1 MKLSKNGIKVL
12 TAQYRAVLKKCLLIN
27 MGVIF
32 CATSAMAAD
41 AISLNG
47 ETKNINGDT
56 DTAYKFSGW
65 QVNLGNSIFG
75 DLNGIDTK
83 KKVDEIVLDLKKA
96 SDIQYQNLA
105 GKPTEVGKVELS
117 GGAVLNLENARI
129 MIDPEQNGDPIDA
142 IFVKD
147 STINLKNSSLDA
159 STDDGDKIFNTV
171 FDNATLNLVS
181 SELPIDGDV
190 SFNNGSTLSISA
202 PNYFSEEEIIAILQN
217 EDNAKKIANAIQ
229 GKDFTHEIVDT
240 KGKKQTMLGLPS
252 NVELAYTNSDG
263 TKGVINTDDMSGEQM
278 VEVMRLTIDNSN
290 FIIGGEKASNDKDR
304 ARVSSDSQIIIQNNS
319 KVILNNRGVLTFDES
334 DDADDEEA
342 SSPFGAPKLVIN
354 HSHVTLNDNSELNV
368 ANRGNATTTIENNS
382 QIFMNDNSQMN
393 LNAVTITDSQIHMKD
408 NATLTME
415 SVTLEKAAIH
425 GTGTNRVII
434 AGERMTTF
442 EDTSLEVTDDKAIQV
457 NKNGRFKIQATNS
470 EVKIKGNSADNSVI
484 ALEGGDDDL
493 TTVYINGGTQS
504 VTIDGAIISA
514 NKDNVV
520 NFEGNV
526 NLNGLLDPLTANIS
540 EGKTIDNYY
549 ADDIAF
555 NLNSNG
561 TLEYTEDKFL
571 YDGDKHTRI
580 YALNSINFNGGTLDV
595 ANGKAS
601 EIKLAKL
608 TLSKVSNIK
617 LDVDLANEKMD
628 RFTEDTPVDA
638 FAKLHISKLNLVSD
652 AKTEETTINFTKKAE
667 LLSAVDYTGET
678 SGLKALSPIYTY
690 DVAYDNTE
698 GDFTFTRGGG
708 SSVSDYNP
716 AVYAGSVVGQTLTTI
731 QSAITQTAFSSLNN
745 TLPQKDNAW
754 VSVIGFDDTVDMKSF
769 NNVDSE
775 MYSLVGGVNSDAK
788 HFDSF
793 DATYG
798 LYAGYINSEQK
809 YDGNKI
815 EQNGGYIGLDSVLS
829 KGNAELLVSVNTGY
843 IRNEDKHS
851 FGNDKFDTYFTG
863 VAVKAGYNYDLNNG
877 LSVVPNLY
885 AGYTF
890 VNNEDYTSKS
900 GVKIKNDN
908 LHLFEV
914 APGVKVNKNF
924 NNGWTG
930 YAQAKYAFIMDNGGD
945 TDIDN
950 INLPNISAKDYLE
963 YGLGAN
969 KALND
974 SWSLSAEI
982 NRRDGG
988 REGWNGNLNIK
999 YNF

>member
-27 MGVIF
+27 MGLFF
-32 CATSAMAAD
+32 CATGAMATD

-47 ETKNINGDT
+47 KTGDINGNT
-56 DTAYKFSGW
+56 DIAYKFSGW

-75 DLNGIDTK
+75 DLNGINTK
-83 KKVDEIVLDLKKA
+83 KSVDEIATDLKKA
-96 SDIQYQNLA
+96 SDIHYQNLA
-105 GKPTEVGKVELS
+105 GKPTEVSKVELS

-129 MIDPEQNGDPIDA
+129 MIAPEQDGDSIDA

-159 STDDGDKIFNTV
+159 STDEGDKIFNTV
-171 FDNATLNLVS
+171 FNNATLNLVS

-190 SFNNGSTLSISA
+190 SFKNGSTLSISA
-202 PNYFSEEEIIAILQN
+202 PNYFSEEEIINMLQN
-217 EDNAKKIANAIQ
+217 EDNAKKIAEAIQ
-229 GKDFTHEIVDT
+229 GKDFTHEILDT
-240 KGKKQTMLGLPS
+240 KGYKQTMLGLPS

-263 TKGVINTDDMSGEQM
+263 TEGIIKTDDMSGEQK
-278 VEVMRLTIDNSN
+278 VEVMRLTIDNSK
-290 FIIGGEKASNDKDR
+290 FIIGGKEKASNDKDR
-304 ARVSSDSQIIIQNNS
+304 ARVTSDSQIIIQNNS
-319 KVILNNRGVLTFDES
+319 DVILNNRGVLAFEE
-334 DDADDEEA
+334 DDEYEEGDN
-342 SSPFGAPKLVIN
+342 PFGTPKLVIN

-408 NATLTME
+408 NATLTMD
-415 SVTLEKAAIH
+415 SVVLQKAAIH
-425 GTGTNRVII
+425 GTGTNKVII
-434 AGERMTTF
+434 AGENVTTF
-442 EDTSLEVTDDKAIQV
+442 EDTSLEVTDDEAIQV
-457 NKNGRFKIQATNS
+457 NKNGHFKIQAKNS
-470 EVKIKGNSADNSVI
+470 EVKIAGNSADNSVI
-484 ALEGGDDDL
+484 ALEGGNGDK
-493 TTVYINGGTQS
+493 TTVDISGGTQS

-520 NFEGNV
+520 NFDGNV
-526 NLNGLLDPLTANIS
+526 NLNGLLDPLTANVTN
-540 EGKTIDNYY
+540 GVMTHTYY
-549 ADDIAF
+549 ADDIDF
-555 NLNSNG
+555 NLNDRG
-561 TLEYTEDKFL
+561 TLKYANDKYL
-571 YDGDKHTRI
+571 YDEAKHNGK
-580 YALNSINFNGGTLDV
+580 YALNSITFNGGTLDI
-595 ANGKAS
+595 ANGTAS
-601 EIKLAKL
+601 VIKLAKL
-608 TLSKVSNIK
+608 TLSKDSNIK
-617 LDVDLANEKMD
+617 LDVDLANNKMD
-628 RFTEDTPVDA
+628 RFSDDTNVDGS
-638 FAKLHISKLNLVSD
+638 AKLNISELNLVSD
-652 AKTEETTINFTKKAE
+652 AKSEETTVTFTENETLKN
-667 LLSAVDYTGET
+667 AVNYKNGTIKGY
-678 SGLKALSPIYTY
+678 SSIYSY
-690 DVAYDNTE
+690 DVEYND

-716 AVYAGSVVGQTLTTI
+716 AVYAGSVVGQTLATI
-731 QSAITQTAFSSLNN
+731 QSTISQTAFSSLNN

-788 HFDSF
+788 HFDNF

-798 LYAGYINSEQK
+798 LYAGYVNSEQK

-829 KGNAELLVSVNTGY
+829 KGNAELLASVNTGY

-863 VAVKAGYNYDLNNG
+863 IAVKAGYNYDLNNG
-877 LSVVPNLY
+877 LSVIPSLY

-914 APGVKVNKNF
+914 APGVKVNKDF

-945 TDIDN
+945 ADVNN
-950 INLPNISAKDYLE
+950 INLPNISAKDYVE

-969 KALND
+969 KALNEA
-974 SWSLSAEI
+974 WNLSAEI

>member
-580 YALNSINFNGGTLDV
+580 YALNSINSNGGTLDV

>member
-27 MGVIF
+27 MGLFF
-32 CATSAMAAD
+32 CAAGAMAAD
-41 AISLNG
+41 VLSMNG
-47 ETKNINGDT
+47 GTRDINGDT
-56 DTAYKFSGW
+56 ETAYKFSGW
-65 QVNLGNSIFG
+65 QVNLGDSEFTG
-75 DLNGIDTK
+75 LDGIDTGK
-83 KKVDEIVLDLKKA
+83 SVEEIAADLKKIA
-96 SDIQYQNLA
+96 DIHYTNLS
-105 GKPTEVGKVELS
+105 GRPDMVSKVELS
-117 GGAVLNLENARI
+117 NGAVLNLENARL
-129 MIDPEQNGDPIDA
+129 MVDPEQDGDHIDA
-142 IFVKD
+142 IFVKA

-171 FDNATLNLVS
+171 FDKATLNLVS

-190 SFNNGSTLSISA
+190 SFKNGSTLSISA
-202 PNYFSEEEIIAILQN
+202 PNYFSEEEIIAMLKN
-217 EDNAKKIANAIQ
+217 DGNAQKIAEAIH
-229 GKDFTHEIVDT
+229 GKNVISMGTDSE
-240 KGKKQTMLGLPS
+240 GKEHKFLALPS
-252 NVELAYTNSDG
+252 GVELAYTNSDG

-278 VEVMRLTIDNSN
+278 VEVMRLTIDDSN
-290 FIIGGEKASNDKDR
+290 FIIGGEQASNDKDR

-319 KVILNNRGVLTFDES
+319 NVILNNRGVLTFDES

-342 SSPFGAPKLVIN
+342 SPFGAPKLVIN

-408 NATLTME
+408 NATLTMD
-415 SVTLEKAAIH
+415 SVVLQKAAIH
-425 GTGTNRVII
+425 GTGTNKVII
-434 AGERMTTF
+434 AGENATTF
-442 EDTSLEVTDDKAIQV
+442 EDTSLDVTDDNAIQV
-457 NKNGRFKIQATNS
+457 NKNGHFKIQAKNS
-470 EVKIKGNSADNSVI
+470 EVKIAGNSADNSVI
-484 ALEGGDDDL
+484 ALEGGDGDL
-493 TTVYINGGTQS
+493 TTVDINGGTQS

-526 NLNGLLDPLTANIS
+526 NLNGLLDPLTANVAN
-540 EGKTIDNYY
+540 GVMTHTYY

-555 NLNSNG
+555 NLNDGG
-561 TLEYTEDKFL
+561 TLKYADDKYL
-571 YDGDKHTRI
+571 YDTAKHNGD
-580 YALNSINFNGGTLDV
+580 YALNSITFNGGTLDI
-595 ANGKAS
+595 ANGTAS

-608 TLSKVSNIK
+608 TLSKYSNIK
-617 LDVDLANEKMD
+617 LDVDLANNKMD
-628 RFTEDTPVDA
+628 RFSDDTDVEGS
-638 FAKLHISKLNLVSD
+638 AKLNISKLNLVSD
-652 AKTEETTINFTKKAE
+652 AKSEETTINFTKDEK
-667 LLSAVDYTGET
+667 LLAATNYTGAT

-690 DVAYDNTE
+690 DVAYDKAN
-698 GDFTFTRGGG
+698 GDFSFTRGGG

-716 AVYAGSVVGQTLTTI
+716 AVYAGSVVGQTLATI
-731 QSAITQTAFSSLNN
+731 QSTITQTAFSSLNN

-829 KGNAELLVSVNTGY
+829 KGNAELLASVNTGY

-914 APGVKVNKNF
+914 APGVKVNKDF

-945 TDIDN
+945 ADIDN
-950 INLPNISAKDYLE
+950 INLPNISAKDYVE

>member
-32 CATSAMAAD
+32 CATSAIAAD

-47 ETKNINGDT
+47 KTENINGDT

-75 DLNGIDTK
+75 DLNGIDTQK
-83 KKVDEIVLDLKKA
+83 RVDEIVLDLKKA
-96 SDIQYQNLA
+96 SDIHYQNLA
-105 GKPTEVGKVELS
+105 GKPTEVSKVELS

-190 SFNNGSTLSISA
+190 SFKNGSTLSISA

-229 GKDFTHEIVDT
+229 GKDFTHEILDT
-240 KGKKQTMLGLPS
+240 KGYRQTMLGLPS

-290 FIIGGEKASNDKDR
+290 FIIGGEQASNDKDR

-319 KVILNNRGVLTFDES
+319 RVVLNNRGVLTFDES

-342 SSPFGAPKLVIN
+342 SPFGAPKLVIN

-408 NATLTME
+408 NATLTMD
-415 SVTLEKAAIH
+415 SVVLQKAAIH
-425 GTGTNRVII
+425 GTGTNKVII
-434 AGERMTTF
+434 AGENATTF
-442 EDTSLEVTDDKAIQV
+442 EDTSLDVTDDNAIQV
-457 NKNGRFKIQATNS
+457 NKNGHFKIQAKNS
-470 EVKIKGNSADNSVI
+470 EVKIAGNSADNSVI
-484 ALEGGDDDL
+484 ALEGGDGDL
-493 TTVYINGGTQS
+493 TTVDINGGTQS

-526 NLNGLLDPLTANIS
+526 NLNGLLDPLTANVAN
-540 EGKTIDNYY
+540 GVMTHTYY

-555 NLNSNG
+555 NLNNGG
-561 TLEYTEDKFL
+561 TLKYTDDKHL
-571 YDGDKHTRI
+571 YDETKHNGK
-580 YALNSINFNGGTLDV
+580 YALNSITFNGGTLDI

-608 TLSKVSNIK
+608 TLSKDSNIK
-617 LDVDLANEKMD
+617 LDVDLANETMD
-628 RFTEDTPVDA
+628 RFVDTEVEGS
-638 FAKLHISKLNLVSD
+638 AKLNISELKLVSD
-652 AKTEETTINFTKKAE
+652 AKSEETSIDFTKNPE
-667 LLSAVDYTGET
+667 LLAATNYTGAT
-678 SGLKALSPIYTY
+678 SGLKALSPIYSY
-690 DVAYDNTE
+690 DVEYDKEN
-698 GDFTFTRGGG
+698 GDFIFTRGGG

-716 AVYAGSVVGQTLTTI
+716 AVYAGSVVGQTLATI
-731 QSAITQTAFSSLNN
+731 QSTINQTAFSSLNN

-754 VSVIGFDDTVDMKSF
+754 VAVIGFDDTVDMKSF

-788 HFDSF
+788 HFDNF

-829 KGNAELLVSVNTGY
+829 KGNAELLASVNTGY

-908 LHLFEV
+908 LHLFEI
-914 APGVKVNKNF
+914 APGVKVNKDF

-945 TDIDN
+945 ADVNN
-950 INLPNISAKDYLE
+950 INLPNISAKDYVE

>member
-47 ETKNINGDT
+47 ETKSINGDT

-75 DLNGIDTK
+75 DLNGIDTQK
-83 KKVDEIVLDLKKA
+83 RVDEIVLDLKKA
-96 SDIQYQNLA
+96 SDIHYQNLA
-105 GKPTEVGKVELS
+105 GKPTEVSKVELS

-129 MIDPEQNGDPIDA
+129 MIDPGQNGDPIDA

-190 SFNNGSTLSISA
+190 SFKNGSTLSISA

-229 GKDFTHEIVDT
+229 GKDFTHEILDT
-240 KGKKQTMLGLPS
+240 KGYRQTMLGLPS

-290 FIIGGEKASNDKDR
+290 FIIGGEQASNDKDR

-319 KVILNNRGVLTFDES
+319 RVVLNNRGVLTFDES

-342 SSPFGAPKLVIN
+342 SPFGAPKLVIN

-408 NATLTME
+408 NATLTMD
-415 SVTLEKAAIH
+415 SVVLQKAAIH
-425 GTGTNRVII
+425 GTGTNKVII
-434 AGERMTTF
+434 AGENATTF
-442 EDTSLEVTDDKAIQV
+442 EDTSLDVTDDNAIQV
-457 NKNGRFKIQATNS
+457 NKNGHFKIQAKNS
-470 EVKIKGNSADNSVI
+470 EVKIAGNSADNSVI
-484 ALEGGDDDL
+484 ALEGGDGDL
-493 TTVYINGGTQS
+493 TTVDINGGTQS

-514 NKDNVV
+514 NKDNVI

-526 NLNGLLDPLTANIS
+526 NLNGLLDPLTANVAN
-540 EGKTIDNYY
+540 GVMTHTYY

-555 NLNSNG
+555 NLNDGG
-561 TLEYTEDKFL
+561 TLKYADDKYL
-571 YDGDKHTRI
+571 YDTAKHNGD
-580 YALNSINFNGGTLDV
+580 YALNSITFNGGTLDI
-595 ANGKAS
+595 ANGTAS

-608 TLSKVSNIK
+608 TLSKYSNIK
-617 LDVDLANEKMD
+617 LDVDLANNKMD
-628 RFTEDTPVDA
+628 RFSDDTDVEGS
-638 FAKLHISKLNLVSD
+638 AKLNISKLNLVSD
-652 AKTEETTINFTKKAE
+652 AKSEETTINFTKDEK
-667 LLSAVDYTGET
+667 LLAATNYTGAT

-690 DVAYDNTE
+690 DVAYDKAN
-698 GDFTFTRGGG
+698 GDFSFTRGGG

-716 AVYAGSVVGQTLTTI
+716 AVYAGSVVGQTLATI
-731 QSAITQTAFSSLNN
+731 QSTITQTAFSSLNN

-829 KGNAELLVSVNTGY
+829 KGNAELLASVNTGY

-914 APGVKVNKNF
+914 APGVKVNKDF

-945 TDIDN
+945 ADIDN
-950 INLPNISAKDYLE
+950 INLPNISAKDYVE